1 MEAIRVRCKKSA
13 TQRSQP
19 LKKKHHKRAKPAKP
33 AKRKNATY
41 CSSDCKNADWL
52 TEIQQLWERQGHKF
66 CDRGA
71 SASGSSPPPTPP
83 NPQLHQNNDA
93 SSFLARTSSFL
104 ARTSS
109 FLARISSFLA
119 RIYED
124 SPQTI
129 SDQKDFYRYLIDC
142 YRMHVEDEYTWG
154 GELTGLYA
162 GKDPLIG
169 FRKFLDLAEREGT
182 VLPKWWNKEKR
193 AECEKLGMI
202 AGEWSYLRFAVEKSD
217 IQEHYKDPK
226 MPMELRA
233 LAARIYGR

>member
-1 MEAIRVRCKKSA
+1 MVLTNPLSLEATGVHCKKSEA
-13 TQRSQP
+13 QLSQP
-19 LKKKHHKRAKPAKP
+19 LKTKHHKR

-41 CSSDCKNADWL
+41 CSSDCKNADWK
-52 TEIQQLWERQGHKF
+52 GHKKF

-71 SASGSSPPPTPP
+71 SASRSSPPPTPP

-104 ARTSS
+104 AR
-109 FLARISSFLA
+109 ISSFFA
-119 RIYED
+119 RLYED

-142 YRMHVEDEYTWG
+142 YRMRVEDEYTWG

-162 GKDPLIG
+162 GENPLIG
-169 FRKFLDLAEREGT
+169 FRNFLDLAEYEGT

-193 AECEKLGMI
+193 AECEKLGMT
-202 AGEWSYLRFAVEKSD
+202 AGQWSYLRFAVEKSD

-233 LAARIYGR
+233 LAERIYGGW